1 MPTTISN
8 QEHADEP
15 VRYLRLP
22 QVLARVGVSWVTL
35 YRWEKKG
42 IFPKRRLLG
51 QRVIGWREADI
62 DQWCASRPELGQQG
76 GV

>member
-1 MPTTISN
+1 
-8 QEHADEP
+8 
-15 VRYLRLP
+15 
-22 QVLARVGVSWVTL
+22 VLARVGVSWVTL

-51 QRVIGWREADI
+51 QRVVGWREADI
-62 DQWCASRPELGQQG
+62 DQWCASRPELARQG